1 MSPRRTLHSQVLPN
15 RRFARLLPAAMASVA
30 LAGASFAGP
39 AAARADTQRAA
50 HAAPPAKISTTIPSA
65 TRVRGVTRQPNSASR

>member
-1 MSPRRTLHSQVLPN
+1 
-15 RRFARLLPAAMASVA
+15 MASVA

-50 HAAPPAKISTTIPSA
+50 HAAPPAKISTTIPGA
-65 TRVRGVTRQPNSASR
+65 TRLRDATRQPNSASR

>member
-39 AAARADTQRAA
+39 AAARADTQRTA
-50 HAAPPAKISTTIPSA
+50 HAAPPAKITTTIPSA
-65 TRVRGVTRQPNSASR
+65 ARVRQATRQPNSAAR